1 MLGHGRTGATD
12 LTTKR
17 LYGHRKGWFEG
28 WLGLSIGFYVGLI
41 MLLIAADIWF
51 VLAAWKSDPAKME
64 ILRSEVLLDSVK
76 LTFLTCTVSA
86 ILAVFIAVPIGY
98 LLSRYRFW
106 GRSLIDA
113 ILDIPVILPPLVIGL
128 SLLILFNNFPPKGLN
143 WQVGSL
149 EDLIH
154 WVIGRNVS
162 NTELAVIVAQFTV
175 AAAFAVR
182 MVKATFDQ
190 IDPRSE
196 KVAMTLGASR
206 GRAFFDVVLPQ
217 STKGV
222 VASGT
227 LAWARALGEFGPI
240 LVFAGTTQGKV
251 DVLST
256 AVYLEINTGNIEGAV
271 VISLLMITLAVA
283 AILVVRI
290 LTDRKGDLY
299 GLTK

>member
-1 MLGHGRTGATD
+1 MKHKSKKSTQRLGV
-12 LTTKR
+12 
-17 LYGHRKGWFEG
+17 FEG
-28 WLGLSIGFYVGLI
+28 WLGLSVGSYVGLI
-41 MLLIAADIWF
+41 LLLIAADVWF
-51 VLAAWKSDPAKME
+51 VWAAWSADPAKTQ
-64 ILRSEVLLDSVK
+64 ILSSEVLLDSIK

-86 ILAVFIAVPIGY
+86 ILAILIAIPVGY
-98 LLSRYRFW
+98 FLSRYRFW

-128 SLLILFNNFPPKGLN
+128 SLLILFNNFPPKSLG
-143 WQVGSL
+143 WGMASL
-149 EDLIH
+149 EDLVH
-154 WVIGRNVS
+154 SLTGKNV
-162 NTELAVIVAQFTV
+162 TFTVLAVIVAQFTV
-175 AAAFAVR
+175 ATAFAVR
-182 MVKATFDQ
+182 TMKATFDH

-217 STKGV
+217 SYKGV

-271 VISLLMITLAVA
+271 VISLLMIALAMA
-283 AILVVRI
+283 SILVVRL
-290 LTDRKGDLY
+290 LTDRKGGIYDSA
-299 GLTK
+299 G

>member
-1 MLGHGRTGATD
+1 MKHRSIKTTQRLGV
-12 LTTKR
+12 
-17 LYGHRKGWFEG
+17 FEG
-28 WLGLSIGFYVGLI
+28 WLGLSVGGYVGLI
-41 MLLIAADIWF
+41 LLLIVADVWF
-51 VLAAWKSDPAKME
+51 VWAAWLSDPSK
-64 ILRSEVLLDSVK
+64 LQVLNSEVLVDSVK

-86 ILAVFIAVPIGY
+86 ILAVLVAIPIGY

-128 SLLILFNNFPPKGLN
+128 SLLILFNNFPPKSLG
-143 WQVGSL
+143 WGMGSV
-149 EDLIH
+149 EDLIDS
-154 WVIGRNVS
+154 VTGRNVTF
-162 NTELAVIVAQFTV
+162 TELAVIVAQFTV

-182 MVKATFDQ
+182 MMKATFDQ

-217 STKGV
+217 SYKGV

-256 AVYLEINTGNIEGAV
+256 AIYLEINTGNIEGAV
-271 VISLLMITLAVA
+271 VISLLMIALAMA
-283 AILVVRI
+283 AILVVRL
-290 LTDRKGDLY
+290 LTDRKGEIYDSA
-299 GLTK
+299 G

>member
-1 MLGHGRTGATD
+1 MRKPNKQTSKKPTQRLGV
-12 LTTKR
+12 
-17 LYGHRKGWFEG
+17 FEG
-28 WLGLSIGFYVGLI
+28 WLGLSVGTYVGLI
-41 MLLIAADIWF
+41 LLLIAADVWF
-51 VLAAWKSDPAKME
+51 VLAAWKADPSKTE
-64 ILRSEVLLDSVK
+64 ILSSDVLLHSVK

-86 ILAVFIAVPIGY
+86 ILSVLIAIPIGY
-98 LLSRYRFW
+98 FLSRYRFW
-106 GRSLIDA
+106 GRALIDA

-128 SLLILFNNFPPKGLN
+128 SLLILFNNFPPKSLDWN
-143 WQVGSL
+143 VGSL

-154 WVIGRNVS
+154 SAIGRNVT

-182 MVKATFDQ
+182 TMKATFDQ

-217 STKGV
+217 SYKGV

-271 VISLLMITLAVA
+271 VISLLMIVLAMA
-283 AILVVRI
+283 TILIVRL
-290 LTDRKGDLY
+290 LTDRKGDIY
-299 GLTK
+299 DSTG